1 MKIVS
6 VVTTAFAGAA
16 ACALVAGSAAAQPE
30 APVDWTGLYGGLNLG
45 ADNPNTQAGAST
57 AATHQLTGVN
67 SGAGVATVP
76 PATFNTRRMDY
87 SNSGVTG
94 GAQVGYNRQMGHIVL
109 GIEGDVEAQGHEHY
123 HQFSTYSLP
132 ATALTTGST
141 ETIGRF
147 TEPYLTSTIR
157 ARAGMALGP
166 VLFYGAGGLAIAEV
180 RQSSFYGYAPA
191 VTAATAAANPGA
203 SFGPYSNQSDN
214 DRQLL
219 TGWTVGGG
227 AEWRLNRM
235 VSVGAE
241 YRHMDFG
248 KHSYSGGS
256 VAPNNTF
263 ETTRL
268 GYGDNQLLGKVN
280 FHF

>member
-6 VVTTAFAGAA
+6 VLTSALAGAA
-16 ACALVAGSAAAQPE
+16 ACALLAGPALAQPQ
-30 APVDWTGLYGGLNLG
+30 APTDWTGLYGGLNLG
-45 ADNPNTQAGAST
+45 WDTPATHADAST
-57 AATHQLTGVN
+57 ATTNQLTGVN
-67 SGAGVATVP
+67 SGAGVQSVP
-76 PATFNTRRMDY
+76 PATFGTVPMDF

-94 GAQVGYNRQMGHIVL
+94 GGQVGYNRQMGHFVF
-109 GIEGDVEAQGHEHY
+109 GVEGDLDAQGHEHY
-123 HQFSTYSLP
+123 HQFSTYALP

-141 ETIGRF
+141 DTIGRF
-147 TEPYLTSTIR
+147 TQPYLTSTIR
-157 ARAGMALGP
+157 GRAGVALGP
-166 VLFYGAGGLAIAEV
+166 VLFYGTGGLAIAEV
-180 RQSSFYGYAPA
+180 RQSSFYGYAPT
-191 VTAATAAANPGA
+191 VTGATAAANPGA
-203 SFGPYSNQSDN
+203 GFGPYFNEGDQ
-214 DRQLL
+214 RELL

-235 VSVGAE
+235 VSLGAE

-248 KHSYSGGS
+248 NPHYAGGS
-256 VAPNNTF
+256 PAPNNTF